1 MPSLFNYSKELKRFT
16 QLVNTNEKKLKELN
30 EDRLKSIHQ
39 LRTLLELYVQRD
51 SLTAHQL
58 VKLLKQE
65 GVSINLV
72 DRNTIDLEQA
82 FEEHLNLLLKSYY
95 DVLDDKDLV
104 SYLSRQTQFPALSR
118 EQQPLIDK
126 VHQKIKRLGETQDKE
141 LFSARLNRLSERLV
155 LLIQSGQFSYDQNHL
170 LLNLAQ
176 LCKNRD
182 FYQKRRFKYTRD
194 EKISPNVAVSLFN
207 WNYSPPPLHKL
218 LQAVDFSI
226 IYVSGGRGIEPGMGH
241 TLLHLG
247 EDKGYVHIDG
257 LYNYPVYISDEEFRD
272 FYLDKW
278 RKRVVAVQKVPLENP
293 DNASKELVKLCQQR
307 WFWGGLWH
315 NCFDFCKQVLI
326 AGGASL
332 EHLNGF
338 SIPSYRL
345 MDLVT
350 VNFRP
355 LDLSKEEQV
364 EHPEPT
370 SRYNK
375 ILRDTPIQD
384 CFSFFNGQELNE
396 FIEYAVMNI
405 GSIFIWQKPIQK
417 RLLEQELH
425 DVEDQIKEVKN
436 ASEPHEYAVLLNQR
450 TIINDKLDNIEETTA
465 QIIVN
470 NLVNKILTT
479 DWQRGR
485 TIQITQLDGRKIS
498 KPIPENMISMLNT
511 HDLGCSQSKVNY
523 LDILNKM
530 CLVAFRAGL
539 NNNSIMSWIRGR
551 TEQTKNFYRLFVDM
565 AQVNSFFKQAKSVQE
580 PPKLDMDTH
589 HSNGM
594 DMP

>member
-16 QLVNTNEKKLKELN
+16 QLVNINEKKLKELN
-30 EDRLKSIHQ
+30 EDRLNSIHQ
-39 LRTLLELYVQRD
+39 LRALLELYVRRD

-58 VKLLKQE
+58 AKLLKQE

-72 DRNTIDLEQA
+72 DRNKINLDQA
-82 FEEHLNLLLKSYY
+82 LEEHLNFLLKSFY

-104 SYLSRQTQFPALSR
+104 NYLSRQTQFPDLTQ
-118 EQQPLIDK
+118 EQQPLIDA
-126 VHQKIKRLGETQDKE
+126 VREKIKRLGETQDKD
-141 LFSARLNRLSERLV
+141 LFSARLHRLSERLI

-182 FYQKRRFKYTRD
+182 FYQKRHYKCTRD
-194 EKISPNVAVSLFN
+194 EKISPNVTVSLFN

-226 IYVSGGRGIEPGMGH
+226 VYVSGGRGIEPGMGH

-293 DNASKELVKLCQQR
+293 DNASKELIKLCQQR

-332 EHLNGF
+332 EQLDGYP
-338 SIPSYRL
+338 IPSYRL
-345 MDLVT
+345 MDLAT
-350 VNFRP
+350 KNFRP
-355 LDLSKEEQV
+355 LDLSKEEQL

-375 ILRDTPIQD
+375 MLRETPIQD

-417 RLLEQELH
+417 RLLEKELH
-425 DVEDQIKEVKN
+425 DVENQIKEVKN
-436 ASEPHEYAVLLNQR
+436 ASKPHEYAVLLNQSA
-450 TIINDKLDNIEETTA
+450 IINNKLDNIEETTA

-479 DWQRGR
+479 NWHRGR
-485 TIQITQLDGRKIS
+485 TIQITQPDGRRIS

-511 HDLGCSQSKVNY
+511 YDRGCAQSKIDY
-523 LDILNKM
+523 LVILNKM

-565 AQVNSFFKQAKSVQE
+565 AQVNSFFKQPKAMQE
-580 PPKLDMDTH
+580 PPEIDIESNNYKDMDIF
-589 HSNGM
+589 
-594 DMP
+594 